1 MQEKEF
7 GRREMLDTAKRD
19 IARVLW
25 QIKCW
30 RSVALSSLN
39 YNTRYKSFKTR
50 IEPQPEARQ
59 CIKHLYGSHE
69 QDEIKASRKKLR
81 RKKELR
87 GHKKEKGK
95 LKG

>member
-1 MQEKEF
+1 
-7 GRREMLDTAKRD
+7 MLDTKKRD

-39 YNTRYKSFKTR
+39 YNKRYKSFKTR
-50 IEPQPEARQ
+50 IELQPEVRQ
-59 CIKHLYGSHE
+59 CIKHFYGSHK

-87 GHKKEKGK
+87 GHKKEKEK